1 MRSISQHENSGN
13 VKTFAK
19 AHLYR
24 WLKRLHLK
32 DRESSVLRALVRT
45 ASPEGVCKV
54 SWDALCQE
62 TRMTRTTLYRHLKS
76 LRSKGLVSSR
86 LNYNRRGKRI
96 ASTYHL
102 NIDHNDVQRGPT
114 KFQNETPITTDLSDS
129 DNQPGVS
136 QRVRLEEDGAAAPL
150 PWPKAPPP
158 MLCWDD
164 LPPPWDDLPDRRALQ

>member
-13 VKTFAK
+13 VKSFAK

-32 DRESSVLRALVRT
+32 DREASVLRALVRT

-54 SWDALCQE
+54 SWDALCEE

-76 LRSKGLVSSR
+76 LRSKKLVSSH

-96 ASTYHL
+96 ASTYRL
-102 NIDHNDVQRGPT
+102 NIDQKPTLEAPT
-114 KFQNETPITTDLSDS
+114 KFQSETPITTDLSDS

-136 QRVRLEEDGAAAPL
+136 LGVRLEEDGAAAGPR
-150 PWPKAPPP
+150 WTAPPLTP
-158 MLCWDD
+158 RWDD
-164 LPPPWDDLPDRRALQ
+164 FPPPWDDLPDRRALQ